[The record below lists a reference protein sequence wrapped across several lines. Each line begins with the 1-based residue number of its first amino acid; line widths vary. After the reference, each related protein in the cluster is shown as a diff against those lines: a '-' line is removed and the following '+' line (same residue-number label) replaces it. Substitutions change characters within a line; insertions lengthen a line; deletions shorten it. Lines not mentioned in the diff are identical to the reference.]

1 MKIRFDWK
9 VLLFSAV
16 VIMGIFLRIYHFS
29 DWLFF
34 KLDQARDSFL
44 VLQAYEKGMGYLPLL
59 GARAGGTSLLLGPAY
74 YYFQYIS
81 LALTGSTHPAV
92 FAFPDLF
99 FSILS
104 IPLFYLFLKKYF
116 NRDWSLILVSILA
129 VCFFAIEYS
138 RFAWN
143 PNPLPF
149 FTVLFF
155 LSLLNIFDS
164 PLTTEGSQKSANK
177 NITFQRESVVRGK
190 RKIFW
195 VAVAA
200 ISLSIAGQLHFLAFL
215 ALPAIALIFLLFQ
228 WKDARKYIGWKRMT
242 IFFGIFLLSY
252 LPWILNDFEKKWKN
266 TRLFWKAVLTKLF
279 SATLFSDIILGLD
292 SFAQS
297 WLAILTGYVNS
308 GKILALTVFGRY
320 LAVNKTLLIAIC
332 VWALFI
338 IPSLALNWKL
348 FRTEKDP
355 TRKKFLLLVLIWF
368 LVFFAAYIPIGNQLR
383 PRFFMATLVLP
394 IIYLGFD
401 LVWLK
406 KILGKI
412 WLSVAVGILTVV
424 FAGNLTGTFLWFKE
438 IQATQVQ
445 DRVNVKRTFIF
456 KGDDGVVLWH
466 IEKAGEHMIADCQG
480 KPIYFASQPIYLK
493 SVDYLLRYHGAN
505 AVPADESRPADKNAC
520 FYAVAHTT
528 NGLRGLNGNVR
539 DNYSIVGQ
547 EKFGILSVF
556 RLAPKDGA
564 TLKDFYNASDDEI
577 TRETRARRLLWKDL
591 FPG

>member
-1 MKIRFDWK
+1 MDRQTTILKRYLSKLDWK
-9 VLLFSAV
+9 SDLFFLVIAV
-16 VIMGIFLRIYHFS
+16 GIFLRVWHFS

-44 VLQAYEKGMGYLPLL
+44 ILQAYEKGMGYLPLL

-81 LALTGSTHPAV
+81 LALTHNIHPTA
-92 FAFPDLF
+92 FAYPDLF
-99 FSILS
+99 FSILA
-104 IPLFYLFLKKYF
+104 IPVFYLFLKKYF
-116 NRDWSLILVSILA
+116 SRDWSLILASVLA

-155 LSLLNIFDS
+155 LSLLNIFD
-164 PLTTEGSQKSANK
+164 EK
-177 NITFQRESVVRGK
+177 EK
-190 RKIFW
+190 RKTLW
-195 VAVAA
+195 TSVAA
-200 ISLSIAGQLHFLAFL
+200 ISLSIASQLHFLAFL

-228 WKDARKYIGWKRMT
+228 WKDARKYIGWKKT
-242 IFFGIFLLSY
+242 AIFVGIFLLSY

-266 TRLFWKAVLTKLF
+266 ARLFWKAVLTKLF
-279 SATLFSDIILGLD
+279 AATLLSDIVSGLD

-297 WLAILTGYVNS
+297 WLTILTGYVNS
-308 GKILALTVFGRY
+308 GKILALTIFGRY
-320 LAVNKTLLIAIC
+320 LAVNKILLIAIC

-348 FRTEKDP
+348 FRKEKDP
-355 TRKKFLLLVLIWF
+355 MRKKFLLLVLIWF

-412 WLSVAVGILTVV
+412 WLPVVAGILTVV
-424 FAGNLTGTFLWFKE
+424 FAGNLAGTYLWFQE
-438 IQATQVQ
+438 IKATQTK

-466 IEKAGEHMIADCQG
+466 IEKAAQYMVADCGG
-480 KPIYFASQPIYLK
+480 KKIYYASYPVYLK
-493 SVDYLLRYHGAN
+493 PLDYVLRLRGAN
-505 AVPADESRPADKNAC
+505 AIA
-520 FYAVAHTT
+520 
-528 NGLRGLNGNVR
+528 
-539 DNYSIVGQ
+539 
-547 EKFGILSVF
+547 
-556 RLAPKDGA
+556 
-564 TLKDFYNASDDEI
+564 
-577 TRETRARRLLWKDL
+577 
-591 FPG
+591 

>member
-1 MKIRFDWK
+1 MLKRIISKIDWK
-9 VLLFSAV
+9 LSLFIL
-16 VIMGIFLRIYHFS
+16 VIALGVFLRVWHFS

-44 VLQAYEKGMGYLPLL
+44 VLQAYEKGIGYLPLL

-74 YYFQYIS
+74 YYFQYLS
-81 LALTGSTHPAV
+81 LALTHNIHPAV

-99 FSILS
+99 FSILA
-104 IPLFYLFLKKYF
+104 IPLFYFFLKKYF
-116 NRDWSLILVSILA
+116 NRDWSLILASILA

-149 FTVLFF
+149 FTILFF
-155 LSLLNIFDS
+155 LSLLNIFD
-164 PLTTEGSQKSANK
+164 EK
-177 NITFQRESVVRGK
+177 EK
-190 RKIFW
+190 RKTLW

-200 ISLSIAGQLHFLAFL
+200 ISLSIASQLHFLAFL

-228 WKDARKYIGWKRMT
+228 WKDGRKYIGWKRMAIFAG
-242 IFFGIFLLSY
+242 IFFLSY
-252 LPWILNDFEKKWKN
+252 LPWILNDLEKHWKN

-279 SATLFSDIILGLD
+279 SATLLSDIVSGLD

-297 WLAILTGYVNS
+297 WLTILTGYVNS
-308 GKILALTVFGRY
+308 GKILALTIFGRY

-348 FRTEKDP
+348 FRKEKDP

-401 LVWLK
+401 LIWLK

-412 WLSVAVGILTVV
+412 WLPVAAGIMAVV
-424 FAGNLTGTFLWFKE
+424 FAGNLVGTFLWFKE

-456 KGDDGVVLWH
+456 KGDDGIVLWH
-466 IEKAGEHMIADCQG
+466 IEKVAKYMIADCQG
-480 KPIYFASQPIYLK
+480 KPIYFASYPIYLK
-493 SVDYLLRYHGAN
+493 PIDYLLRYRGAKD
-505 AVPADESRPADKNAC
+505 APADESQSADKNAC
-520 FYAVAHTT
+520 FYAVSHTT
-528 NGLRGLNGNVR
+528 NSLRGLKSNIQGN
-539 DNYSIVGQ
+539 YLITGKQ
-547 EKFGILSVF
+547 KFGILSVF

-564 TLKDFYNASDDEI
+564 TLKDFYNATDNEI
-577 TRETRARRLLWKDL
+577 TQETRARRLLWKDL

>member
-1 MKIRFDWK
+1 LNFGINKLRKKLDWK
-9 VLLFSAV
+9 ILLFLAV
-16 VIMGIFLRIYHFS
+16 FFFGVFLRVWHFS

-59 GARAGGTSLLLGPAY
+59 GARAGGTSLLLGPVY

-81 LALTGSTHPAV
+81 LVLFRSTHPAV

-99 FSILS
+99 FAILS
-104 IPLFYLFLKKYF
+104 IPLFFLFLKKYF
-116 NRDWSLILVSILA
+116 NRDWSLILSSILS

-149 FTVLFF
+149 FTILFF
-155 LSLLNIFDS
+155 LSLLNIFD
-164 PLTTEGSQKSANK
+164 EK
-177 NITFQRESVVRGK
+177 EK
-190 RKIFW
+190 RKTLW
-195 VAVAA
+195 TCVAA
-200 ISLSIAGQLHFLAFL
+200 VSLSIAGQLHFLAFL

-228 WKDARKYIGWKRMT
+228 WKDARKYIGWKKIA

-279 SATLFSDIILGLD
+279 AATLLSDIVSGLD

-297 WLAILTGYVNS
+297 WLTILTGYVNS
-308 GKILALTVFGRY
+308 GKILALTIFGRY

-338 IPSLALNWKL
+338 IPSLTLNWKL
-348 FRTEKDP
+348 FRKEKDP
-355 TRKKFLLLVLIWF
+355 MRKKFLLLVLIWF

-401 LVWLK
+401 LICLK

-412 WLSVAVGILTVV
+412 WLPVAAGILAVV
-424 FAGNLTGTFLWFKE
+424 FAGNLTGTYLWFQE
-438 IQATQVQ
+438 IKATQIQ

-466 IEKAGEHMIADCQG
+466 IEKAAEYMIADCQG
-480 KPIYFASQPIYLK
+480 KPIYFASYPIYLK
-493 SVDYLLRYHGAN
+493 PIDYLLRYRGAN
-505 AVPADESRPADKNAC
+505 AVAADESKSADKNAC
-520 FYAVAHTT
+520 FYSVSHTT
-528 NGLRGLNGNVR
+528 NGLRGLKSNIQE
-539 DNYSIVGQ
+539 NYSIVRQ

-564 TLKDFYNASDDEI
+564 TLKDFYNATDDEI
-577 TRETRARRLLWKDL
+577 TQETRTRRLFWKDL
-591 FPG
+591 FPR